1 METSSSS
8 MDMCPGTWQ
17 NFKHFDKD
25 ETKRITNNY
34 STCIGE
40 GGFGKVYKGDLL
52 DEYDQVAV
60 KEYIRKDLREE
71 FMEEVR
77 IHSKMKHKNIVKLVG
92 YCTSDSNLTLI
103 TEYISIGK
111 LDYIDPEYLRTG
123 CLTPKSDV
131 YSFGIVLLE
140 LIARKRAK

>member
-17 NFKHFDKD
+17 NLKHFDKD

-77 IHSKMKHKNIVKLVG
+77 IHSKMKHKNTNMVVG
-92 YCTSDSNLTLI
+92 SMNYM
-103 TEYISIGK
+103 
-111 LDYIDPEYLRTG
+111 DPEYLRTG

>member
-1 METSSSS
+1 

-17 NFKHFDKD
+17 NLKHFDKD

-60 KEYIRKDLREE
+60 KEYILKDLREE

-92 YCTSDSNLTLI
+92 YCTSDSNLTL
-103 TEYISIGK
+103 K
-111 LDYIDPEYLRTG
+111 LANECLRRDRNERLKMT
-123 CLTPKSDV
+123 DV
-131 YSFGIVLLE
+131 AERLRVLKKGE
-140 LIARKRAK
+140 D

>member
-8 MDMCPGTWQ
+8 MDMCPGTLQ
-17 NFKHFDKD
+17 NLKHFDED

-77 IHSKMKHKNIVKLVG
+77 IHSKMKHKNTNMVVG
-92 YCTSDSNLTLI
+92 SMNYM
-103 TEYISIGK
+103 
-111 LDYIDPEYLRTG
+111 DPEYLRTG

>member
-17 NFKHFDKD
+17 NLKHFDKD

-92 YCTSDSNLTLI
+92 YCTSDSNLTLKLANECLRWDRNECLKM
-103 TEYISIGK
+103 TEDNTAVVVWKFLYE
-111 LDYIDPEYLRTG
+111 D
-123 CLTPKSDV
+123 
-131 YSFGIVLLE
+131 
-140 LIARKRAK
+140 

>member
-17 NFKHFDKD
+17 NLKHFDED

-77 IHSKMKHKNIVKLVG
+77 IHSKMKHKNTNMVVG
-92 YCTSDSNLTLI
+92 SMNYM
-103 TEYISIGK
+103 
-111 LDYIDPEYLRTG
+111 DPEYLRTG

>member
-8 MDMCPGTWQ
+8 MDMCPRTWQ
-17 NFKHFDKD
+17 NLKHFDKD

-40 GGFGKVYKGDLL
+40 GSFGKVYKGDLL

-92 YCTSDSNLTLI
+92 YCTSDSNLTL
-103 TEYISIGK
+103 K
-111 LDYIDPEYLRTG
+111 LANETS
-123 CLTPKSDV
+123 K
-131 YSFGIVLLE
+131 
-140 LIARKRAK
+140 